1 MSASTATVMTCGSFV
16 LKKAITS
23 SAKTKPTIAS
33 SVMALVESS
42 IVVKPSYGLTDEDV
56 ISMLQDGTASAKSDM
71 LERELREQRVEAM
84 RLIESTN
91 SALAEDADLLS
102 AEERALID
110 AGIARLEAAA
120 KTEDAEAIKA
130 AIAELTKDTGEFAAR
145 RMDRSIREALSG
157 RSVDS
162 VIE

>member
-1 MSASTATVMTCGSFV
+1 MDEEILETAKSICACGTEDEAL
-16 LKKAITS
+16 LKRLCA
-23 SAKTKPTIAS
+23 
-33 SVMALVESS
+33 
-42 IVVKPSYGLTDEDV
+42 
-56 ISMLQDGTASAKSDM
+56 ASAQA